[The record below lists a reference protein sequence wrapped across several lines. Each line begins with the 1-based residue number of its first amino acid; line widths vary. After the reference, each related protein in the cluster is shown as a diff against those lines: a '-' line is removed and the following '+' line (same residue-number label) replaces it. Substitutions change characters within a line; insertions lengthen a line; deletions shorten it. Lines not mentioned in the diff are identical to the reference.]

1 MAAQG
6 CEAILSFESD
16 GAKYFLL
23 KILDPIIMV
32 GRQASQHR
40 RGRLCR
46 RHSHHC
52 GANRFFAA
60 LRQVST
66 SNFEVPDEATVDKV
80 APALEDLLQ
89 SSMDAVFG
97 GPDGEPFDEDD
108 D

>member
-1 MAAQG
+1 
-6 CEAILSFESD
+6 
-16 GAKYFLL
+16 
-23 KILDPIIMV
+23 MV
-32 GRQASQHR
+32 GTGGAAPHPPTNPHGGAAPFARPRSHPRHR
-40 RGRLCR
+40 HNHR